1 MKTTDSIYKAN
12 GITFYSYTD
21 VVNYAK
27 ENDYRIIN
35 TTRRKFGNK
44 IVHFVDLITI
54 QDAGQVGLQIII
66 KTHFDPVIC

>member
-35 TTRRKFGNK
+35 TTKRKFGNK

-54 QDAGQVGLQIII
+54 
-66 KTHFDPVIC
+66 